1 MKKKLLLGL
10 LVFVALF
17 TITGCDSKKSN
28 KWEYSKE
35 DFDSFNNAFSDKALN
50 QEDSDIDIIYV
61 HDIKLNDNI
70 NKDDVLIFNYDELEE
85 DLDYENKYVS
95 YELIKKYQINVEKID
110 ISSDDDTLRVYFY
123 GEDDLFINYGV
134 LISKDVTKDQ
144 KYIITKT
151 QKEYLGNDEDYN
163 GMENLTFAPL
173 FSYLDAHG
181 ISMEQIIEDGV
192 VTETIA
198 EKIANNENVKLS
210 NVGNLI
216 SYLGCNVEDV
226 IKFEKSGVHEVAHKI
241 DWNTDT
247 VKKQDYE
254 SNGQITFNPLRTYLK
269 EHDMSVNSLVKDNV
283 ITPTESVRFM
293 ANYDFKT
300 RMVNHLCNYLQT
312 DVSNIIQ
319 FVKYN

>member
-70 NKDDVLIFNYDELEE
+70 NKDDVLIFNYDNLEQ
-85 DLDYENKYVS
+85 DIDYENKYVS
-95 YELIKKYQINVEKID
+95 YDLIKKYQIDVDKID
-110 ISSDDDTLRVYFY
+110 ITSDPETLRVYFY

-134 LISKDVTKDQ
+134 LINKDATKDQ

-151 QKEYLGNDEDYN
+151 QKEYLGNDEDYS

-226 IKFEKSGVHEVAHKI
+226 IKFEKSGVHEVAHEI

-254 SNGQITFNPLRTYLK
+254 SNGKITFNPLRTYLK
-269 EHDMSVNSLVKDNV
+269 EHDMLMNSLVKDNV

>member
-1 MKKKLLLGL
+1 MKKKLLLVL

-61 HDIKLNDNI
+61 HDIRLNDNI

-123 GEDDLFINYGV
+123 GEDDLLINYGV

-151 QKEYLGNDEDYN
+151 QKEYLGNDEDYS

-226 IKFEKSGVHEVAHKI
+226 IKFEKSGVHEVAHEI

-254 SNGQITFNPLRTYLK
+254 SNGKITFNPLRTYLK
-269 EHDMSVNSLVKDNV
+269 EHDMSMNSLVKDNV

-293 ANYDFKT
+293 GNYDFKT